1 MTSFQVPTSHFQLNE
16 VRFNNGSIQIAQY
29 WNRQTR
35 KEDFAEDFFDCNSF
49 ERKAIEI
56 SALMIPNMIDQV
68 KLGNDIEIHI
78 IMFLQSIHLKVLI

>member
-29 WNRQTR
+29 WNRQTTR

-68 KLGNDIEIHI
+68 K
-78 IMFLQSIHLKVLI
+78 

>member
-1 MTSFQVPTSHFQLNE
+1 MTSFQVPTSHFQWNE
-16 VRFNNGSIQIAQY
+16 FRFNNGSIQIAQY

-68 KLGNDIEIHI
+68 K
-78 IMFLQSIHLKVLI
+78 